1 MLTRRIISLKPFPVS
16 ISTRSKATSASPTS
30 NSTSPYGDV
39 NLSNRRVMKRIVQ
52 GKARPAIFY
61 QFETLVEMSDGS
73 VIKRYSQAPKDEIR
87 MINDQRNNLMWNP
100 NNNDLRN
107 GGIGGLGGDLQAKGK
122 INKFKQKF
130 ANSFEEE
137 EEEVG
142 KQSKEGKEEKEKKVE
157 GEGEGEGEVDEEA
170 IRRKQLELQ
179 KARDEELFELMGENA
194 EEVVGGE
201 KLYDKKADKKRFK

>member
-107 GGIGGLGGDLQAKGK
+107 GEIGGLGGDLQAKGK
-122 INKFKQKF
+122 VNKFKQKF

-137 EEEVG
+137 EEGVG

-194 EEVVGGE
+194 EEVVGGG

>member
-107 GGIGGLGGDLQAKGK
+107 GEIGGLGGDLQAKGK

-137 EEEVG
+137 EEGVG
-142 KQSKEGKEEKEKKVE
+142 KQSKEGKEGKEEKKV
-157 GEGEGEGEVDEEA
+157 EGEGEVDEEA

-194 EEVVGGE
+194 EEVVGGG

>member
-1 MLTRRIISLKPFPVS
+1 MLTRRILSLKPFPVS
-16 ISTRSKATSASPTS
+16 ISTRSNVCFSHIQF
-30 NSTSPYGDV
+30 NFPYGDV

-142 KQSKEGKEEKEKKVE
+142 KQSKEGKEGKEEKKV
-157 GEGEGEGEVDEEA
+157 EGEGEVDEEA

-194 EEVVGGE
+194 EEVVGGG
-201 KLYDKKADKKRFK
+201 KLYDKKLIKEIQIEKFT